1 MAVGGRVV
9 GALEAIAR
17 RGHVGNVTESAA
29 ERWAPLALF
38 EVVHADA
45 RACNMEDAQIDGHH
59 KQEREV
65 EGSHCAVQLIEFV
78 LTDEAAEGDERIVA
92 VIAYSEE
99 RGATA
104 HEKA

>member
-1 MAVGGRVV
+1 MTVGGRVV

-17 RGHVGNVTESAA
+17 RGHVGSVAERAA

-38 EVVHADA
+38 EVMHADA
-45 RACNMEDAQIDGHH
+45 RACDMEDAQIDGDH

-65 EGSHCAVQLIEFV
+65 EGSHCAVQLIILV
-78 LTDEAAEGDERIVA
+78 LTDETAEGDDGIVA

-99 RGATA
+99 RRTTA
-104 HEKA
+104 QEKA